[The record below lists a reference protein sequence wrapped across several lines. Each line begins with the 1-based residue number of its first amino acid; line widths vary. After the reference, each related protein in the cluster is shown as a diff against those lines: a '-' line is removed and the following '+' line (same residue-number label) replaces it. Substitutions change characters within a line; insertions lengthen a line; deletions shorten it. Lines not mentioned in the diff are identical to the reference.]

1 MNIPKLPNDI
11 IIKILND
18 RKIIKQN
25 ERYKKQYNFMI
36 YHLEAINEYIEFN
49 SMDFNIESECK
60 VQDKIGFGKEIL
72 YFIHSQELFEYN
84 QEEMFHNQLCSII
97 NNDP

>member
-1 MNIPKLPNDI
+1 MNLPELPNDI
-11 IIKILND
+11 IIKILHD

-25 ERYKKQYNFMI
+25 ERYKKQYNSVI
-36 YHLEAINEYIEFN
+36 YHLEAINEYIEFDN
-49 SMDFNIESECK
+49 YYNTLK
-60 VQDKIGFGKEIL
+60 FGIEIL

-84 QEEMFHNQLCSII
+84 QEEMFHNQLTSII

>member
-25 ERYKKQYNFMI
+25 ERYKKQYNLVL
-36 YHLEAINEYIEFN
+36 YHLESIHEYIEFDY
-49 SMDFNIESECK
+49 SVYD
-60 VQDKIGFGKEIL
+60 QLRFGKEIL
-72 YFIHSQELFEYN
+72 FFIHSQELFEYN